1 MNDVQRQ
8 TMNYDVARGYYY
20 DGIKNVKSD
29 LENIKNNFILLGYH
43 LKEICDNKWYRFK
56 YTADEFDRFCKEE
69 FNFSKSTV
77 YRLIQIQ
84 NKFCAPD
91 APELL
96 PQYESFSK
104 SQLEEMASMSDEDIA
119 YIKPDM
125 TIKEIRQYKTYEI
138 KTPSHSDQVPGQMKM
153 DDDSEIVEG
162 EYKEV
167 ATSQLLEYVEY
178 DSIKRALAKMISN
191 IQSSDVGELYKA
203 GYVKAYS
210 DITRT
215 MNLLKRTKEFK

>member
-96 PQYESFSK
+96 PQYKSFSK

-167 ATSQLLEYVEY
+167 ATSRQDNVSVVYFDDL
-178 DSIKRALAKMISN
+178 KKALSN
-191 IQSSDVGELYKA
+191 MATKIIDNPDRGERYQSGYK
-203 GYVKAYS
+203 KAIS
-210 DITRT
+210 DISRT
-215 MNLLKRTKEFK
+215 LNILKRTM